1 MMKKRVVALA
11 LIAAWLLS
19 SAALAAD
26 ATPPDWLNTR
36 PEDEAAVLALYRSL
50 LGTPG
55 TTWNEYYPGPEEVTA
70 DTARGSLW
78 CAWGEDGSLLAA
90 ASLGDDDP
98 DIRDLSCW
106 TPAAKSCELSRVGV
120 RRDLHGQGMGEA
132 FTRRLLEEAVTQWDA
147 ETAATLAVRALL
159 HEVCTTP
166 KPGLVDRANS
176 GRGIQRDL
184 FKPV

>member
-1 MMKKRVVALA
+1 MSSSTGKIPWRLA
-11 LIAAWLLS
+11 PA
-19 SAALAAD
+19 
-26 ATPPDWLNTR
+26 R
-36 PEDEAAVLALYRSL
+36 PEDGAAVLALYRSL

-132 FTRRLLEEAVTQWDA
+132 FTRRLLEEAKAQGR
-147 ETAATLAVRALL
+147 ETARLL
-159 HEVCTTP
+159 VSRDNPAAARLYQKLGFQTCGETRMYQ
-166 KPGLVDRANS
+166 VDWLC
-176 GRGIQRDL
+176 QEL
-184 FKPV
+184 PLK

>member
-1 MMKKRVVALA
+1 MSSSTGKIPWRLA
-11 LIAAWLLS
+11 PA
-19 SAALAAD
+19 
-26 ATPPDWLNTR
+26 R
-36 PEDEAAVLALYRSL
+36 PEDGAAVLALYRSL

-132 FTRRLLEEAVTQWDA
+132 FTRRLLEEAKAQGR
-147 ETAATLAVRALL
+147 ETVRLLVSRDNPAAARLYQKLGFRTCGETRMYQ
-159 HEVCTTP
+159 
-166 KPGLVDRANS
+166 VDWLC
-176 GRGIQRDL
+176 QEL
-184 FKPV
+184 PLK

>member
-1 MMKKRVVALA
+1 MSSSTGKIPWRLA
-11 LIAAWLLS
+11 PA
-19 SAALAAD
+19 
-26 ATPPDWLNTR
+26 R
-36 PEDEAAVLALYRSL
+36 PEDGAAVLALYRSL

-106 TPAAKSCELSRVGV
+106 APAAKSCELSRVGV

-132 FTRRLLEEAVTQWDA
+132 FTRRLLEEAKAQGR
-147 ETAATLAVRALL
+147 ETVRLLVSRDNPAAARLYQKLGFQTCGETRMYQ
-159 HEVCTTP
+159 
-166 KPGLVDRANS
+166 VDWLC
-176 GRGIQRDL
+176 QEL
-184 FKPV
+184 PLK

>member
-1 MMKKRVVALA
+1 MSSNISKISWSLA
-11 LIAAWLLS
+11 PA
-19 SAALAAD
+19 
-26 ATPPDWLNTR
+26 R

-132 FTRRLLEEAVTQWDA
+132 FTRRLLEEAKAQGR
-147 ETAATLAVRALL
+147 ETARLL
-159 HEVCTTP
+159 VSRDNPAAARLYQKLGFRTCGETRMYQ
-166 KPGLVDRANS
+166 VDWLC
-176 GRGIQRDL
+176 QEL
-184 FKPV
+184 PLK

>member
-1 MMKKRVVALA
+1 MSSNISKISWSLA
-11 LIAAWLLS
+11 PA
-19 SAALAAD
+19 
-26 ATPPDWLNTR
+26 R

-78 CAWGEDGSLLAA
+78 CACGEDGSLLAA

-132 FTRRLLEEAVTQWDA
+132 FTRRLLEEAKAQGR
-147 ETAATLAVRALL
+147 ETARLL
-159 HEVCTTP
+159 VSRDNPAAARLYQKLGFQTCGETRMYQ
-166 KPGLVDRANS
+166 VDWLC
-176 GRGIQRDL
+176 QEL
-184 FKPV
+184 PLK

>member
-1 MMKKRVVALA
+1 MSSNISKISWRLA
-11 LIAAWLLS
+11 PAH
-19 SAALAAD
+19 
-26 ATPPDWLNTR
+26 
-36 PEDEAAVLALYRSL
+36 PEDGAAVLALYRSL

-132 FTRRLLEEAVTQWDA
+132 FTRRLLEEAKAQGR
-147 ETAATLAVRALL
+147 ETARLL
-159 HEVCTTP
+159 VSRDNPAAARLYQKLGFQTCGETRMYQ
-166 KPGLVDRANS
+166 VDWLC
-176 GRGIQRDL
+176 QEL
-184 FKPV
+184 PLK

>member
-1 MMKKRVVALA
+1 MSSSTGKIPWRLA
-11 LIAAWLLS
+11 PA
-19 SAALAAD
+19 
-26 ATPPDWLNTR
+26 R
-36 PEDEAAVLALYRSL
+36 PEDGAAVLALYRSL

-132 FTRRLLEEAVTQWDA
+132 FTRRLLEEAKAQGR
-147 ETAATLAVRALL
+147 ETVRLLVSRDNPAAARLYQKLGFQTCGETRMYQ
-159 HEVCTTP
+159 
-166 KPGLVDRANS
+166 VDWLC
-176 GRGIQRDL
+176 QEL
-184 FKPV
+184 PLK

>member
-1 MMKKRVVALA
+1 MSSSTGKIPWRLA
-11 LIAAWLLS
+11 PA
-19 SAALAAD
+19 
-26 ATPPDWLNTR
+26 R
-36 PEDEAAVLALYRSL
+36 PEDGAAVLALYRSL

-106 TPAAKSCELSRVGV
+106 APAAKSCELSRVGV

-132 FTRRLLEEAVTQWDA
+132 FTRRLLEEAKAQGRDTVRLLVSRDNPAAARLYQKLGFQTCG
-147 ETAATLAVRALL
+147 ETRMYQ
-159 HEVCTTP
+159 
-166 KPGLVDRANS
+166 VDWLC
-176 GRGIQRDL
+176 QEL
-184 FKPV
+184 PLK

>member
-1 MMKKRVVALA
+1 MSSNISKISWHLA
-11 LIAAWLLS
+11 PA
-19 SAALAAD
+19 
-26 ATPPDWLNTR
+26 R

-132 FTRRLLEEAVTQWDA
+132 FTRRLLEEAKAQGR
-147 ETAATLAVRALL
+147 ETARLL
-159 HEVCTTP
+159 VSRDNPAAARLYQKLGFQTCGETRMYQ
-166 KPGLVDRANS
+166 VDWLC
-176 GRGIQRDL
+176 QEL
-184 FKPV
+184 PLK

>member
-1 MMKKRVVALA
+1 MSSNISKISWSLA
-11 LIAAWLLS
+11 PA
-19 SAALAAD
+19 
-26 ATPPDWLNTR
+26 R

-132 FTRRLLEEAVTQWDA
+132 FTRRLLEEAKAQGR
-147 ETAATLAVRALL
+147 ETARLL
-159 HEVCTTP
+159 VSRDNPAAARLYQKLGFQTCGETRMYQ
-166 KPGLVDRANS
+166 VDWLC
-176 GRGIQRDL
+176 QEL
-184 FKPV
+184 PLK

>member
-1 MMKKRVVALA
+1 MSSNISKISWSLA
-11 LIAAWLLS
+11 PA
-19 SAALAAD
+19 
-26 ATPPDWLNTR
+26 R
-36 PEDEAAVLALYRSL
+36 PEDGAAVLALYRSL

-106 TPAAKSCELSRVGV
+106 TPVAKSCELSRVGV

-132 FTRRLLEEAVTQWDA
+132 FTRRLLEEAKAQGR
-147 ETAATLAVRALL
+147 ETARLL
-159 HEVCTTP
+159 VSRDNPAAARLYQKLGFRTCGETRMYQ
-166 KPGLVDRANS
+166 VDWLC
-176 GRGIQRDL
+176 QEL
-184 FKPV
+184 PLK

>member
-1 MMKKRVVALA
+1 MSSNICKISWRLA
-11 LIAAWLLS
+11 PA
-19 SAALAAD
+19 
-26 ATPPDWLNTR
+26 R

-132 FTRRLLEEAVTQWDA
+132 FTRRLLEEAKAQGR
-147 ETAATLAVRALL
+147 ETARLL
-159 HEVCTTP
+159 VSRDNPAAARLYQKLGFRTCGETRMYQ
-166 KPGLVDRANS
+166 VDWLC
-176 GRGIQRDL
+176 QEL
-184 FKPV
+184 PLK

>member
-1 MMKKRVVALA
+1 MSSNISKISWSLA
-11 LIAAWLLS
+11 PA
-19 SAALAAD
+19 
-26 ATPPDWLNTR
+26 R

-106 TPAAKSCELSRVGV
+106 TPAAKSCELSRVWV

-132 FTRRLLEEAVTQWDA
+132 FTRRLLEEAKAQGR
-147 ETAATLAVRALL
+147 ETARLL
-159 HEVCTTP
+159 VSRDNPAAARLYQKLGFQTCGETRMYQ
-166 KPGLVDRANS
+166 VDWLC
-176 GRGIQRDL
+176 QEL
-184 FKPV
+184 PLK

>member
-1 MMKKRVVALA
+1 M
-11 LIAAWLLS
+11 
-19 SAALAAD
+19 
-26 ATPPDWLNTR
+26 
-36 PEDEAAVLALYRSL
+36 LALYRSL

-132 FTRRLLEEAVTQWDA
+132 FTRRLLEEAKAQGR
-147 ETAATLAVRALL
+147 ETARLL
-159 HEVCTTP
+159 VSRDNPAAARLYQKLGFRTCGETRMYQ
-166 KPGLVDRANS
+166 VDWLC
-176 GRGIQRDL
+176 QEL
-184 FKPV
+184 PLK

>member
-1 MMKKRVVALA
+1 MSSNISKISWRLA
-11 LIAAWLLS
+11 PA
-19 SAALAAD
+19 
-26 ATPPDWLNTR
+26 R
-36 PEDEAAVLALYRSL
+36 PEDEAEVLALYRSL

-90 ASLGDDDP
+90 ASLGDDDS

-106 TPAAKSCELSRVGV
+106 APAAKSCELSRVGV

-132 FTRRLLEEAVTQWDA
+132 FTRRLLEEAKAQGR
-147 ETAATLAVRALL
+147 ETVRLLVSRDNPAAARLYQKLGFRTCGETRMYQ
-159 HEVCTTP
+159 
-166 KPGLVDRANS
+166 VDWLC
-176 GRGIQRDL
+176 QEL
-184 FKPV
+184 PLK

>member
-1 MMKKRVVALA
+1 MSSNISKISWRLA
-11 LIAAWLLS
+11 PA
-19 SAALAAD
+19 
-26 ATPPDWLNTR
+26 R

-90 ASLGDDDP
+90 ASLGDDDS

-106 TPAAKSCELSRVGV
+106 APAAKSCELSRVGV

-132 FTRRLLEEAVTQWDA
+132 FTRRLLEEAKAQGR
-147 ETAATLAVRALL
+147 ETARLL
-159 HEVCTTP
+159 V
-166 KPGLVDRANS
+166 S
-176 GRGIQRDL
+176 RDNPAAARL
-184 FKPV
+184 YQKLGFQTCGETRMYQVNWLCQELPLK